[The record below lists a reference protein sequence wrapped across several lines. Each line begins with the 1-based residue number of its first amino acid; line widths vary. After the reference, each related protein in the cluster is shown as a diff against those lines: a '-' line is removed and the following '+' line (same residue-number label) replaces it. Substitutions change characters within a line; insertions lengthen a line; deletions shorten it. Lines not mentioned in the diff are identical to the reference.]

1 MTNGNSAIERMTQ
14 PAPTAGA
21 PRAAARKPGQLSAIE
36 RMTGVEDTGAA
47 LRIIGAV
54 KGGEGKDTVP
64 AYLTA
69 GEYVLPKNTVAAMGG
84 SKALDKLVAAT
95 NDKKPGGKPVK
106 RSVAPFKPRNA
117 HERMTGFESGG
128 MVNPLADAQADHQ
141 RWLEAGGVTGENVDP
156 SVYGFAN
163 GGAVRRMAG
172 YDDGGE
178 VQKKDPFAPVSSAA
192 GGTGATSGAPALKPV
207 GAAPLEAKSFLPQPS
222 SGAQQKLSNLSTTPK
237 SSVGVPTPTSGSY
250 EAQRNYARQTGA
262 MNIPAPAPE
271 VKPPPLPSSST
282 LSPGSAAWSRSYAG
296 EQQQKQ
302 QGAMGRMMGDS
313 SPATSK
319 PAALP
324 SSATQ
329 AQSGAMNRMTA
340 LGGVRAA
347 DRAAPSITSRAVEGA
362 PGVRRYDQ
370 PGQSPM
376 YSNVSDPWD
385 EKGGTITTIP
395 AQHMQ
400 APASAVSRMVGPAL
414 QSAADRGDFRA
425 VRQHYQRGNGVF
437 NNETSAQTALRRL
450 TEPSGSVAIGS
461 QAKIDAEQDRAA
473 IGRMTREIADAVR
486 AGNHRGAA
494 VLQHAQEGMIR
505 GSAEGR
511 RIETS
516 KKSVADAERAGRVA
530 DLRTAVQNQE
540 QAPTARADLQI
551 KQAALDE
558 QKRKNDLMSR
568 ITGTDRDDAAKAL
581 DLYRQL
587 YNTGEK
593 QQPVQMSYVGTK
605 DPVSGLEERTPVVFD
620 PNTGQWQRMPGAVG
634 GGVPDGAVAALRGN
648 PKLAGEF
655 DAKYGT
661 GAAAKYLGT

>member
-1 MTNGNSAIERMTQ
+1 MTNVKSAIERMTQ

-207 GAAPLEAKSFLPQPS
+207 GAVPLEAKSFLPQPS

-271 VKPPPLPSSST
+271 VKPPPLPSSNT
-282 LSPGSAAWSRSYAG
+282 LAQGSAAWSRSYAG

-302 QGAMGRMMGDS
+302 QGAMARMTEDS
-313 SPATSK
+313 GQSTIK

-340 LGGVRAA
+340 LGGVRRL
-347 DRAAPSITSRAVEGA
+347 DETAPSIKSRAVEGA

-370 PGQSPM
+370 PGQSPL
-376 YSNVSDPWD
+376 YSNVADPWD
-385 EKGGTITTIP
+385 DKGGISTIP
-395 AQHMQ
+395 SQHMQ
-400 APASAVSRMVGPAL
+400 NPSGAVSRMVGPAL
-414 QSAADRGDFRA
+414 QAAADRGDFRA
-425 VRQHYQRGNGVF
+425 VRQHFQRGNGVF
-437 NNETSAQTALRRL
+437 GGETAEQTALRRL
-450 TEPSGSVAIGS
+450 TEPSGSVAIS
-461 QAKIDAEQDRAA
+461 RQSDIDAEQSRGA
-473 IGRMTREIADAVR
+473 IDRMTREITNNVR
-486 AGNHRGAA
+486 AGNYRGAK
-494 VLQHAQEGMIR
+494 VLQDAQEGMMR
-505 GSAEGR
+505 SSAAGQRNEIDR
-511 RIETS
+511 QTR
-516 KKSVADAERAGRVA
+516 ADVERAGRVT
-530 DLRTAVQNQE
+530 DLRTAVQQQE
-540 QAPTARADLQI
+540 QGPVARTDLQI
-551 KQAALDE
+551 KQAALAE
-558 QKRKNDLMSR
+558 QERKNGLMSR
-568 ITGTDRDDAAKAL
+568 ITGTDRDDAAEAL
-581 DLYRQL
+581 RTYRQL
-587 YNTGEK
+587 YN
-593 QQPVQMSYVGTK
+593 QQETVK
-605 DPVSGLEERTPVVFD
+605 DRYMVVRGGMDENGIRQPDRVFD
-620 PNTGQWQRMPGAVG
+620 SQSGGLVDTG
-634 GGVPDGAVAALRGN
+634 GGATAPSFEKYAEQIRAKNVGQVVSDEALRDGYR
-648 PKLAGEF
+648 KQFGV
-655 DAKYGT
+655 G
-661 GAAAKYLGT
+661 